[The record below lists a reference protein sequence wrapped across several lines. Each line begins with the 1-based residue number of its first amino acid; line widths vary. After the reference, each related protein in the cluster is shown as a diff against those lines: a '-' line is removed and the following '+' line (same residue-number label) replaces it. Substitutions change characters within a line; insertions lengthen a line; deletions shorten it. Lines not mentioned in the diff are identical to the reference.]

1 MGVLLHKLMFTEYPI
16 FPDTG
21 DKKKVRLPTTPAFS
35 PRLIATLKI
44 LLDEGGKL
52 IDIEK
57 KIEVSESVLKQ
68 VKKNK

>member
-1 MGVLLHKLMFTEYPI
+1 MFTEYPI

-57 KIEVSESVLKQ
+57 KIEVS
-68 VKKNK
+68 